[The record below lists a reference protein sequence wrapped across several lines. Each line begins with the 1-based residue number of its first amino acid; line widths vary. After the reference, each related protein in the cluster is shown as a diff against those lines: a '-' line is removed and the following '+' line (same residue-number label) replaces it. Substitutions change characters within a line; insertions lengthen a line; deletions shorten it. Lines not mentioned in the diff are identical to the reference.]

1 MCPERDGQNVRV
13 TKQTRIG
20 LIVAALVLAGGGTAA
35 GIAAV
40 TGDDK
45 SVAGTF
51 QAAQPSE
58 PAGSPAAPSPEA
70 APADGERTITETEP
84 IKFKTR
90 TIKDN
95 WLAKGE
101 REKRTGGVDGV
112 RTKTYEVTVVDGR
125 ETKRKL
131 VKSEVT
137 RKPVAE
143 VIAVGTF

>member
-1 MCPERDGQNVRV
+1 M

-35 GIAAV
+35 AVAVV
-40 TGDDK
+40 TGNDDG
-45 SVAGTF
+45 VAGTF
-51 QAAQPSE
+51 QAAQPTDSAASSA
-58 PAGSPAAPSPEA
+58 PPSTDAAPG
-70 APADGERTITETEP
+70 DGKRTVSETEP

-90 TIKDN
+90 TVKDN

-101 REKRTGGVDGV
+101 KEKRTGGVDGV

-137 RKPVAE
+137 RKPVDE